1 MTTPAILAEVPLG
14 RLSPGWDLWN
24 DFQDGDRANPFKHK
38 VMGDS
43 PYECFIHQRY
53 VWIRPVI
60 GDRSHIS
67 IGASGRGDAAHR
79 PCIG

>member
-43 PYECFIHQRY
+43 PYEGFYTSTLR
-53 VWIRPVI
+53 VDTS
-60 GDRSHIS
+60 GDR
-67 IGASGRGDAAHR
+67 
-79 PCIG
+79 